1 MIPWVILLR
10 MDIFSALCDP
20 WGSCDDTDQ
29 SVAGGEAA
37 WGGSGWGGSCPKN
50 ARNPVDAS
58 YRINMTVSK
67 GTTRCIKGRTQL
79 ENCQTT

>member
-20 WGSCDDTDQ
+20 WGSCDDKDQ

-37 WGGSGWGGSCPKN
+37 WGGSGGGGSLPQHEFKIESF
-50 ARNPVDAS
+50 PIYFVP
-58 YRINMTVSK
+58 
-67 GTTRCIKGRTQL
+67 
-79 ENCQTT
+79 